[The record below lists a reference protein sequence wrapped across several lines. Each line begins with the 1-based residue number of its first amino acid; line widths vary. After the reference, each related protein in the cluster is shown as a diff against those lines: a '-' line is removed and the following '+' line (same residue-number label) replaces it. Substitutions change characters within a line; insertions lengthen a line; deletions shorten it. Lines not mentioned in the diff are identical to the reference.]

1 MPQLLNDCLE
11 WEWEGMGIDHVEM
24 GENGNVKSHSHGHS
38 RRRSSLWW
46 GTEKVA
52 FGVQLLYL

>member
-11 WEWEGMGIDHVEM
+11 WEWEGMGIDHVGM
-24 GENGNVKSHSHGHS
+24 GENGNLKSHS